1 MSTSMKKLRGSNRS
15 MMSGE
20 LLVKSGMSRVAR
32 ESIPQ
37 IPAAKKI
44 LPQSV
49 FWRWLFT
56 VYVFY
61 TVENRKESGNEAEQ

>member
-1 MSTSMKKLRGSNRS
+1 MSTSMKKLRGSNWS

-49 FWRWLFT
+49 FWREVTMDVGCLRCMYFT
-56 VYVFY
+56 
-61 TVENRKESGNEAEQ
+61 Q